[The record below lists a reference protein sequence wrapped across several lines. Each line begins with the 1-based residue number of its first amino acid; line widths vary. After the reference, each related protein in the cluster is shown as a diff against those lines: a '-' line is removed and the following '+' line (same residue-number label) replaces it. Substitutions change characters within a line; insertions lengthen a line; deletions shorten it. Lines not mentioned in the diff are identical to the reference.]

1 MASSPND
8 RYINDP
14 AHEGLTPSN
23 SASTSTMT
31 DSVSPLPTA
40 SSSPQFSEKGK
51 PLSVF
56 QRPTLGRI
64 VRLGELFDERRNQFL
79 GVQLTLSLSNSVE
92 DKSNVLDINASL
104 ALDVLGGLVPV
115 RGSASYLR
123 SSKTNSQKRSWAMA
137 LKMRTEEHRLLFAEL
152 DSKVVEGVKEY
163 FTPAATHFVSAI
175 TYGGKIVINMTE
187 RSSDLTGD
195 DIGGSLEL
203 ELDRLKS
210 TISLKG
216 DAVADVKGEFNVR
229 CTGTF
234 GSTRLHRVQRMY
246 LMSFP
251 TQSTLS
257 AEVHVE
263 RMVVWLVT
271 PRRITALKASRY
283 LLPSSPFLHTC
294 EKMVRLIWTSFG

>member
-1 MASSPND
+1 
-8 RYINDP
+8 
-14 AHEGLTPSN
+14 
-23 SASTSTMT
+23 MT

-79 GVQLTLSLSNSVE
+79 GVQLYKEEAIKNNIVITEIKHTDLTLSLSNSVE

-187 RSSDLTGD
+187 RSSDLTKKN

-203 ELDRLKS
+203 ELDRLKG

-216 DAVADVKGEFNVR
+216 DAVADVKGEFNVLDNKFDLVVR
-229 CTGTF
+229 
-234 GSTRLHRVQRMY
+234 R
-246 LMSFP
+246 FP
-251 TQSTLS
+251 
-257 AEVHVE
+257 
-263 RMVVWLVT
+263 
-271 PRRITALKASRY
+271 
-283 LLPSSPFLHTC
+283 
-294 EKMVRLIWTSFG
+294 